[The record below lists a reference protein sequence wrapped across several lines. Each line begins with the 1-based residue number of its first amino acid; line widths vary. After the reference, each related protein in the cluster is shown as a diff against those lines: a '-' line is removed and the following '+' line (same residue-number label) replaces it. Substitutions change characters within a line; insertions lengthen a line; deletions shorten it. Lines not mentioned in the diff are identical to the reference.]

1 MVEESHEASAEST
14 VTAPAGNAKSNGQV
28 LPDDIA
34 AGAAGDERDQIRRV
48 FERGEYPYKTKI
60 RRPAYEKQK
69 AELQVELLK
78 VQEWVKTTGQRI
90 VLLFEG
96 RDAAGKG
103 GTIKRF
109 TEHLNPRGARVVALE
124 KPTDREKTQW
134 YFQRYIEHLPSGGE
148 IVFFDRSWYNRAGV

>member
-1 MVEESHEASAEST
+1 MAEESHETLAEST
-14 VTAPAGNAKSNGQV
+14 DTASTDDVKSNGKV
-28 LPDDIA
+28 LLNDIA
-34 AGAAGDERDQIRRV
+34 PNSAGDERDQIRRV

-69 AELQVELLK
+69 ADLQVELLK
-78 VQEWVKTTGQRI
+78 VQEWVKSTGQRI

-124 KPTDREKTQW
+124 KPTDREKTQ
-134 YFQRYIEHLPSGGE
+134 
-148 IVFFDRSWYNRAGV
+148 

>member
-1 MVEESHEASAEST
+1 MAEESHEASVEST
-14 VTAPAGNAKSNGQV
+14 DETAVGNAKSNGQL
-28 LPDDIA
+28 LPEDIA
-34 AGAAGDERDQIRRV
+34 SGAAGDERDKIRRV
-48 FERGEYPYKTKI
+48 FEGGEYPYKTKI

-78 VQEWVKTTGQRI
+78 VQEWVKQTGQRI

-109 TEHLNPRGARVVALE
+109 T
-124 KPTDREKTQW
+124 
-134 YFQRYIEHLPSGGE
+134 
-148 IVFFDRSWYNRAGV
+148 